1 MKNGHRLFS
10 LMILVTS
17 LSSCTLPPSS
27 IVAEGPSLTDEKIE
41 ELLSSAPFAITT
53 SDSENVPLTKL
64 SFRYVEPFQELP
76 PDSLI
81 IRREELAFTTE
92 LHDSRFS
99 LTRKE
104 AKEATASK
112 SDDLIQSTDLRL
124 PRRALSIDGSYLG
137 DPGYPL
143 IRYLVLLVHPLSET
157 KPESFFQKVSF
168 LITKG
173 KRDERL
179 RAHRKAV
186 ESWVKKIAA
195 SQPSAAEKTIWID
208 SVGDM
213 IFSRGVEPLLSQS
226 GGLYKVFDT
235 TLPILQS
242 AHLSAG
248 NFEGTLASANRK
260 AEPKS
265 YNFRFSPKVLPYL
278 EKAGFDYLSITNNHI
293 WDFGKEGF
301 LDTLKAIESS
311 HLATSGAGRNFKAA
325 AVPWK
330 TELEHQEIS
339 ILSVGAYP
347 QERNGFNGKDIAF
360 AGNDKPGILFVDRGA
375 REAIKEAFDDDA
387 FHVLY
392 VHGGWEWHRKPDAY
406 YRELYRSFVDLGADL
421 VVASHPHVLQG
432 MEAYHGALI
441 AYSLG
446 NFIFP
451 GMEEM
456 KWATDSMILRVG
468 IREGKICYV
477 EPIPAVLSGKGVKKD
492 PDEAKALQRFI
503 ELHVE
508 E

>member
-1 MKNGHRLFS
+1 
-10 LMILVTS
+10 
-17 LSSCTLPPSS
+17 
-27 IVAEGPSLTDEKIE
+27 
-41 ELLSSAPFAITT
+41 
-53 SDSENVPLTKL
+53 
-64 SFRYVEPFQELP
+64 
-76 PDSLI
+76 
-81 IRREELAFTTE
+81 
-92 LHDSRFS
+92 
-99 LTRKE
+99 
-104 AKEATASK
+104 
-112 SDDLIQSTDLRL
+112 
-124 PRRALSIDGSYLG
+124 
-137 DPGYPL
+137 
-143 IRYLVLLVHPLSET
+143 
-157 KPESFFQKVSF
+157 
-168 LITKG
+168 
-173 KRDERL
+173 
-179 RAHRKAV
+179 
-186 ESWVKKIAA
+186 
-195 SQPSAAEKTIWID
+195 
-208 SVGDM
+208 M

-392 VHGGWEWHRKPDAY
+392 VHGGGSGTENRTHIIGNSIVLCGPGSRPCCCKPSPRASGDGGLSRSSHR
-406 YRELYRSFVDLGADL
+406 
-421 VVASHPHVLQG
+421 LQPG
-432 MEAYHGALI
+432 K
-441 AYSLG
+441 
-446 NFIFP
+446 FIFR
-451 GMEEM
+451 GW
-456 KWATDSMILRVG
+456 KR
-468 IREGKICYV
+468 
-477 EPIPAVLSGKGVKKD
+477 
-492 PDEAKALQRFI
+492 
-503 ELHVE
+503 
-508 E
+508 